1 MSEPQE
7 FEIVIA
13 TTEQPK
19 KDHIAQTIAS
29 ARERLTRFLP
39 RAVEILEELA
49 ELSENDRVRLAAAES
64 IADRAGLTKG
74 TTLDVRTSQAEHDI
88 AEQETQALLRRIQ
101 ENQDEITSSSH
112 VVPLDVLIV
121 HEGDVERHGETP

>member
-1 MSEPQE
+1 MSDVQE
-7 FEIVIA
+7 FEIVPA
-13 TTEQPK
+13 SPK
-19 KDHIAQTIAS
+19 KDAIALTIAS

-88 AEQETQALLRRIQ
+88 AQQEALTLLKRIQ
-101 ENQDEITSSSH
+101 DNQEEIAAKH
-112 VVPLDVLIV
+112 VDVSLEALIV
-121 HEGDVERHGETP
+121 HEAEDSAT

>member
-1 MSEPQE
+1 MSDAQE
-7 FEIVIA
+7 VELIPAPKRDAIA
-13 TTEQPK
+13 L
-19 KDHIAQTIAS
+19 TIAS

-49 ELSENDRVRLAAAES
+49 EYSENDRVRLAAAES

-74 TTLDVRTSQAEHDI
+74 TTLDIKTHSSEHDI
-88 AEQETQALLRRIQ
+88 AEQEAVTLLKRIE
-101 ENQDEITSSSH
+101 ENQAEITASSAH

-121 HEGDVERHGETP
+121 HEGEEVLADS

>member
-1 MSEPQE
+1 MSDVPE
-7 FEIVIA
+7 FEILPAV
-13 TTEQPK
+13 QDPPK
-19 KDHIAQTIAS
+19 KDAIAQTIAS

-74 TTLDVRTSQAEHDI
+74 TTLDVRTSQSEHDI
-88 AEQETQALLRRIQ
+88 AQQATIELLDRIQ
-101 ENQDEITSSSH
+101 KNQDEIEAKH
-112 VVPLDVLIV
+112 VDVSLEALIV
-121 HEGDVERHGETP
+121 HEGEDSAA